1 MVTAASEI
9 SAVSA
14 NTAETARDLQDRL
27 GRFARTIGVISGV
40 MLVASVANSLAAS
53 SEAAPISEVSRL
65 VHVVATV
72 LAFAIWRLARG
83 KARSV
88 TTIHALDAVLTPT
101 LCTCWAL
108 LGIGIS
114 PHEPIEFS
122 VILATSYTL
131 IARSVVIPSS
141 FLRTLVMGCVSIVP
155 TGVFF
160 FTRRMSFV
168 PAAPAAQVRTFLL
181 FALLWCLVAVLTA
194 ALQSRLL
201 YGLRRR
207 IREAGKLGQY
217 TLEEKLGEGGMGV
230 VYRATHAMLRRPAA
244 IKLLHPERARERDL
258 ARFEREVQQTSRL
271 LHPNTISIFDYGCA
285 ADGTFYYVMEFLD
298 GFDLEWLVEAEGPL
312 EPSRVIHILRQASA
326 ALVEAHRLGLIHRD
340 IKPANIIL
348 TERSDE
354 SDVVKVVDFGLVKT
368 LNSSALDALVTNANA
383 IIGTPHYLAPEA
395 ISAADSVDARA
406 DLYALGAVGY
416 FLLTGRPVFE
426 ATTVLEVC
434 SKHLLEAPIP
444 PSLRLGASVP
454 LDLERLI
461 LACLAKSPDD
471 RPESASALE
480 LGLRAC
486 TEATPHDALAAKRW
500 WNRHAEALRARQ
512 KEARRPEAPA
522 TMTIDIRGRGAQRA
536 A

>member
-1 MVTAASEI
+1 MVTAAGES
-9 SAVSA
+9 SVVPA
-14 NTAETARDLQDRL
+14 NTAEAVRDLQDRL
-27 GRFARTIGVISGV
+27 GRFARTICVISGV
-40 MLVASVANSLAAS
+40 MLAASLANGLTAGS
-53 SEAAPISEVSRL
+53 DAAPISQVSRL
-65 VHVVATV
+65 VHIVATA
-72 LAFAIWRLARG
+72 LAFVVWRLARG
-83 KARSV
+83 KALTV
-88 TTIHALDAVLTPT
+88 TTIHVLDAVLTPT

-114 PHEPIEFS
+114 PREPIEFS

-141 FLRTLVMGCVSIVP
+141 FVRTLVMGSVSIVP
-155 TGVFF
+155 TILFF
-160 FTRRMSFV
+160 VARRMSFV

-181 FALLWCLVAVLTA
+181 FAMLWCLVAVLTA

-207 IREAGKLGQY
+207 IREAGRLGQY

-258 ARFEREVQQTSRL
+258 ARFEREVQQTCRL

-298 GFDLEWLVEAEGPL
+298 GFDLEWLVEAQGPL

-326 ALVEAHRLGLIHRD
+326 ALVEAHGLELIHRD

-348 TERSDE
+348 TERIDE
-354 SDVVKVVDFGLVKT
+354 PDVVKVVDFGLVKT
-368 LNSSALDALVTNANA
+368 LTSSPAEPMVTNANA
-383 IIGTPHYLAPEA
+383 ITGTPHYFSPEA
-395 ISAADSVDARA
+395 ISAPNGVDGRA

-434 SKHLLEAPIP
+434 SKHLLEPPIP
-444 PSLRLGASVP
+444 PSLRLGQALPS
-454 LDLERLI
+454 DLERVI
-461 LACLAKSPDD
+461 VACLAKSPDD
-471 RPESASALE
+471 RPQSAAALE
-480 LGLRAC
+480 LALRAC
-486 TEATPHDALAAKRW
+486 AEVTPYDALAAKRW
-500 WNRHAEALRARQ
+500 WNGQAKALRFRQ
-512 KEARRPEAPA
+512 KTGRQAQAPA
-522 TMTIDIRGRGAQRA
+522 TMTIDVRGRA